1 VFIVEIIDNVRHLLK
16 DDLINELRPHAKL
29 SIAAASF
36 SMYAFNELKK
46 QLEGIDSLRFIF
58 TSPTFTTEKTP
69 KEKREFYIPRLDRER
84 AVCGSE
90 FEIKLRN
97 EMTQQAVSREC
108 ADWIRKK
115 ASFKSNRTQSAI
127 QGFIHVQKEIPA
139 AYTPL
144 NGFTTVDLGC
154 SRGNTLSSFIT
165 KIDYPQTEQLLRTF
179 DNLWNDADLAA
190 GRDGTGARLY
200 FFGILGEQPR
210 VHLFCDAVQYLY

>member
-16 DDLINELRPHAKL
+16 DNLTDELQPHAKL

-97 EMTQQAVSREC
+97 EMTQQAVAREC

-127 QGFIHVQKEIPA
+127 QGFIHIQKETPV

-144 NGFTTVDLGC
+144 
-154 SRGNTLSSFIT
+154 
-165 KIDYPQTEQLLRTF
+165 
-179 DNLWNDADLAA
+179 
-190 GRDGTGARLY
+190 
-200 FFGILGEQPR
+200 
-210 VHLFCDAVQYLY
+210 AVIK

>member
-1 VFIVEIIDNVRHLLK
+1 MEIIDNVRHLLK
-16 DDLINELRPHAKL
+16 DDLTEELHPHAKL

-36 SMYAFNELKK
+36 SMYAFYELKE

-69 KEKREFYIPRLDRER
+69 KEKREFYIPRFDCER

-97 EMTQQAVSREC
+97 EMTQQAVSHEC
-108 ADWIRKK
+108 TDWIRQK

-127 QGFIHVQKEIPA
+127 QGFIHVQKEPPA

-165 KIDYPQTEQLLRTF
+165 KTDYPR
-179 DNLWNDADLAA
+179 
-190 GRDGTGARLY
+190 R
-200 FFGILGEQPR
+200 
-210 VHLFCDAVQYLY
+210 